1 MQLDERKSHPRI
13 DLTGQRFDRLTVL
26 GPAPIR
32 RAPNGKTRRYRLCRC
47 DCGAEIETRIDQ
59 LVHGITRS
67 CGCLQRETA
76 AEVAR
81 SRTTQ
86 KTLALREKRAERK
99 TKGLRSNLGVRD
111 LIGQRFGLLTVLEFA
126 FVKKQKSFWACVCDC
141 GDAAVVTASRLN
153 FSDTKSCGCLQRE
166 QQTKHKEYNFKHGYA
181 VGPRTPEYW
190 SWCAMKQR
198 CLNPNY
204 QDYEN
209 YGGRG
214 IGIHE
219 PWIDSFEV
227 FLAYVGLKPS
237 RA

>member
-59 LVHGITRS
+59 LIHGITRS

-111 LIGQRFGLLTVLEFA
+111 LIGKRFGLLTVLEFA

-153 FSDTKSCGCLQRE
+153 FSHTKSCGCLQRE

-181 VGPRTPEYW
+181 VGTLHSGILVVVRNETAMPEPEL
-190 SWCAMKQR
+190 SPVTKTTAVGASASM
-198 CLNPNY
+198 N
-204 QDYEN
+204 
-209 YGGRG
+209 RG
-214 IGIHE
+214 SI
-219 PWIDSFEV
+219 V
-227 FLAYVGLKPS
+227 S
-237 RA
+237 RFFSPTWA